1 MPAVEVQPQDS
12 TKIPDTGEE
21 ITVTNTQSNECQEQ
35 KVKRKVRISRIDQSQ
50 PAEVPERQDSGNQN
64 GLYRKA
70 MISDCLEITS
80 SDLKSSDLTIAGDLE
95 GQLIK
100 LTVDS
105 GACVSTIDEQLVR
118 KIYGSQSARITD
130 GSFRL

>member
-1 MPAVEVQPQDS
+1 MEVQPQDS

-21 ITVTNTQSNECQEQ
+21 ITVTNTQSNERQEQ

-50 PAEVPERQDSGNQN
+50 PAEVPEKDSGNQN
-64 GLYRKA
+64 GLYGKA
-70 MISDCLEITS
+70 MISDYLETTS
-80 SDLKSSDLTIAGDLE
+80 SDLKSGDLTIAGDLE

-100 LTVDS
+100 LIVDS
-105 GACVSTIDEQLVR
+105 GACVSAIDEQLVR